1 MLGFIC
7 FNENIYLFRSNIIN
21 ARTLLFT
28 LKNTSS
34 VVHNCKKFIF
44 KNNLYIKSRHLPM
57 VELNEFLLTIDI
69 LISSKKYEAAVKL
82 IFFSL
87 KTISKLVNS

>member
-1 MLGFIC
+1 
-7 FNENIYLFRSNIIN
+7 
-21 ARTLLFT
+21 
-28 LKNTSS
+28 
-34 VVHNCKKFIF
+34 
-44 KNNLYIKSRHLPM
+44 M